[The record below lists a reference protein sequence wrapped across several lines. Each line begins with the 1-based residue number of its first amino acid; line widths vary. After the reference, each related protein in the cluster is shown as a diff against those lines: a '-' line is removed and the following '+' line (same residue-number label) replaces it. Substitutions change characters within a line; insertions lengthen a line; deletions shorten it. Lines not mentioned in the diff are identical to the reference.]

1 VSSIFVLD
9 ACALLA
15 VSRNEKGAEVVISA
29 YNKASIGEAKLFLNR
44 VNLLEV
50 YYDFYRYKGKDY
62 ADNFVKTV
70 KQSEVQICEFDEVI
84 FTHAGRLKATY
95 KISLADSIA
104 LAQAIVSRGSLLTCD
119 HHEFDAIEGKEPLE
133 FHWIR

>member
-15 VSRNEKGAEVVISA
+15 VARNEKGADIVVDV
-29 YNKASIGEAKLFLNR
+29 YNEAIKGTAKLFLNR
-44 VNLLEV
+44 INLLEV
-50 YYDFYRYKGKDY
+50 YYDFYRYKGKEY
-62 ADNFVKTV
+62 ADNFVKTI
-70 KQSEVQICEFDEVI
+70 KCSEAQICEFDEVI

-104 LAQAIVSRGSLLTCD
+104 LAQAIVLKGSLLTCD
-119 HHEFDAIEGKEPLE
+119 HHEFDAIEGKEPLT